1 MNKKRQRRE
10 KNVKNKKCNKQKI
23 NDSMEEEINDYNN
36 EEKERESEK
45 DLFNCVFIFSC
56 IMPEYFLMIKNLL
69 MPNFFTENISL
80 NGLTDLVIC
89 MREDIGT
96 TLKVEND
103 EENKIFGVF
112 TLIPFPFYKDNPVV
126 IQLINMLQNK
136 IENLKVN
143 NKFKTDIL
151 NIIKNKKIGM
161 LINERFINLPEELIA
176 PALNFVVNEM
186 NECIEIANDKNNKN
200 VDIKEKNKYNLDY
213 IIVYSRYVMKENK
226 NENEKIKYDNDNDN
240 INDNNEQMQIDD
252 DKYINLVINDNK
264 NKKPKLEKSE
274 EIVFYKYEM
283 ENFIKK
289 ADYSFDYKLTG
300 GIYDSSCI
308 YINQNNNEI
317 QYMKIVLIKFKNFVE
332 VISDLNKK

>member
-36 EEKERESEK
+36 EEKEKESEK

-226 NENEKIKYDNDNDN
+226 NENEKIKYENDNN
-240 INDNNEQMQIDD
+240 YINDNNDQMQIDD
-252 DKYINLVINDNK
+252 DKYINLVIKGNK

-274 EIVFYKYEM
+274 EMAFYKYEM
-283 ENFIKK
+283 ENFLKK

-317 QYMKIVLIKFKNFVE
+317 QYMKIVLIKFKNFYD